1 MMDIASPP
9 HTANGTEASPRA
21 GDNGPEFL
29 EEIGHVR
36 LQQAYTTSGARDNEI
51 GYAPE
56 RSAAARGR
64 LGAVL
69 TIARY
74 LEAPDA

>member
-1 MMDIASPP
+1 MDGHRKPATHGERHGSL
-9 HTANGTEASPRA
+9 AKG

-64 LGAVL
+64 FGAVA
-69 TIARY
+69 IA
-74 LEAPDA
+74 